1 MISLLYYICVTES
14 HFNVIVVKV
23 VAIDAT
29 AIFLTMKKGNHF
41 PFLKK
46 KNWHIKVEKETFE
59 YTCQQVRIV
68 FEKNTIPSTW

>member
-1 MISLLYYICVTES
+1 MILLLYSICVTES
-14 HFNVIVVKV
+14 HFNGRERHCIVKV

-59 YTCQQVRIV
+59 YTC
-68 FEKNTIPSTW
+68 